1 MIKIKHLGI
10 SIGIFGCLFKL
21 MSWAGAS
28 TLLIIGLSLLGIFY
42 LIKVFEKNKKTMSV
56 GLKIAL
62 VRIVQTGTL
71 TYDKTKKNHF

>member
-28 TLLIIGLSLLGIFY
+28 TLLIMGLSLLGVFY
-42 LIKVFEKNKKTMSV
+42 LIKVFEKKKKSNVCRAKDCSCEDCTN
-56 GLKIAL
+56 G
-62 VRIVQTGTL
+62 QPNT
-71 TYDKTKKNHF
+71 

>member
-28 TLLIIGLSLLGIFY
+28 TLLIMGLSLLGVFY
-42 LIKVFEKNKKTMSV
+42 LIKVFEKNKQNNVCGVKDCSCEDCINRQPNT
-56 GLKIAL
+56 
-62 VRIVQTGTL
+62 Q
-71 TYDKTKKNHF
+71 